1 MHDARPGERHGA
13 SGTGWPSRRP
23 PVASEE
29 RIITLNMGLQRDSLA
44 MLALIIEVQ
53 LVAEGRPPSQR

>member
-1 MHDARPGERHGA
+1 
-13 SGTGWPSRRP
+13 
-23 PVASEE
+23 VASEE